1 MHAAYGKACLPHIEK
16 RLLAGQL
23 RIVEFFAGVQVVEIA
38 EADVARFRDPAVA
51 FMNVNTPDELER
63 ARALV
68 AELG

>member
-1 MHAAYGKACLPHIEK
+1 V
-16 RLLAGQL
+16 R
-23 RIVEFFAGVQVVEIA
+23 VVEIGEA
-38 EADVARFRDPAVA
+38 EIARFRDPEVA

>member
-1 MHAAYGKACLPHIEK
+1 
-16 RLLAGQL
+16 
-23 RIVEFFAGVQVVEIA
+23 VVEIGEA
-38 EADVARFRDPAVA
+38 EVARFRDPAVA